1 MTAKAAARQDL
12 VWVTSAGY
20 ARDHAVIAE
29 TLAASR
35 RANAQVQAK
44 CGALFWPAPLVAE
57 PGPSCSLCLSRVRAC
72 REGDGAEGARNQRR
86 EGIIGR
92 WLRTV
97 QMGGAVRRNAGE
109 PATEAADD
117 AAHDSSRK
125 AHS

>member
-1 MTAKAAARQDL
+1 MTAKAAARQHL
-12 VWVTSAGY
+12 VWVTSAGH

-35 RANAQVQAK
+35 RANAQVQAQ

-57 PGPSCSLCLSRVRAC
+57 PGPSCPPCLSRVRAC
-72 REGDGAEGARNQRR
+72 REDDRAEGTRKQRR

-97 QMGGAVRRNAGE
+97 RTGGAVRRNAGE
-109 PATEAADD
+109 SATEAGDD
-117 AAHDSSRK
+117 AAHGPSRK
-125 AHS
+125 AHL